1 MKYNPEGLAV
11 AQVRTKEDE
20 DYINHYKQSLDILR
34 QPEIHQGTAL
44 EVLQE
49 LDEDLKFEI
58 ITGRNVF
65 TRLPEEE
72 ALLNAVSNRLHLG
85 GTLRLCESIPSGG
98 STLSSFIKDQGVKTL
113 LMKAEETIYH
123 SRNNPM
129 TAWDEKD
136 VKPFFS
142 RRFKYVDTQ
151 VKESREERLLDK
163 ATLTMWITKTYL
175 PTLEKSGISS
185 DTLLP
190 KVLSELENRNVSWS
204 HRFIFISAGQN
215 PPEKPDDGREDE
227 KWKDVLERTK
237 AR

>member
-1 MKYNPEGLAV
+1 
-11 AQVRTKEDE
+11 
-20 DYINHYKQSLDILR
+20 
-34 QPEIHQGTAL
+34 
-44 EVLQE
+44 
-49 LDEDLKFEI
+49 
-58 ITGRNVF
+58 
-65 TRLPEEE
+65 
-72 ALLNAVSNRLHLG
+72 
-85 GTLRLCESIPSGG
+85 
-98 STLSSFIKDQGVKTL
+98 
-113 LMKAEETIYH
+113 MKAEETIYH
-123 SRNNPM
+123 SRSNPM

-227 KWKDVLERTK
+227 NWKDVLERTK